1 MKWTVY
7 LIRHGKTEGNLRR
20 AYIGVTDQPLCE
32 AGKQELAWWSGRL
45 PRPDALWCSP
55 LLRCRQTAQ
64 ILYPAMDAQICQKLR
79 ECDFGAFEGK
89 NYEQLKGHPAY
100 QRWLDSGGTIPF
112 PGGEDPMA
120 FRVRSV
126 SAFQAIVRQA
136 TQQHPGGTLAIVCHG
151 GTIMAVLESLV
162 APHEFYR
169 WQVPNA
175 GGYRFSYDAE
185 TGQAAEIVKFTP
197 GGGR

>member
-1 MKWTVY
+1 MLVY
-7 LIRHGKTEGNLRR
+7 LIRHGKTRYNLEGR
-20 AYIGVTDQPLCE
+20 YQGSSDIPLCE
-32 AGKQELAWWSGRL
+32 EGRRALGRAELA
-45 PRPDALWCSP
+45 PRRVYCSP
-55 LLRCRQTAQ
+55 MRRAAETAKLLFPESER
-64 ILYPAMDAQICQKLR
+64 IFVPDLR
-79 ECDFGAFEGK
+79 EMDFGAFEGK
-89 NYEQLKGHPAY
+89 TYEQLKGHPAY